1 MELRVERHWYSRK
14 STIGQLYVD
23 GVYECFTLE
32 DVVRPAGVK
41 IPGATAIPAGRY
53 KVILDFSTRFQ
64 RNMLHVLDVPN
75 FTGIRIHCGNDAAD
89 TEGCLL
95 VGQNRLTDEVTQSR
109 DAYDVFFPK
118 VESALSQGQEVW
130 ITYEDA
136 PTADSPIQPPLQDT
150 QTVDA

>member
-41 IPGATAIPAGRY
+41 VPGATAIPAGRY
-53 KVILDFSTRFQ
+53 QVIIDYSERFG
-64 RNMLHVLDVPN
+64 RPMPHILNVPE
-75 FTGIRIHCGNDAAD
+75 FTGIRIHPGNTAAD

-95 VGQNRLTDEVTQSR
+95 VGQNRLTDDITQSR
-109 DAYDVFFPK
+109 NAFDEFLPK
-118 VESALSQGQEVW
+118 LEVALSQGDVF

-136 PTADSPIQPPLQDT
+136 PTTDSPIQPPLQQA